1 MLDWTAVDTVF
12 LDMDG
17 TLLDLA
23 YDNHFWLEH
32 IPKVFAEI
40 QGLGLEEAR
49 TQLTAQMSA
58 TQGTLDWYCIDHWT
72 NTLGFDVREHVR
84 NTAYQSSARPQVFEF
99 LDFLRAQNKQVLLV
113 TNAHQVVLDSKL
125 ANIDLRPYFDHL
137 VTSHQF
143 QAPKESQA
151 FWFSFARSYPFN
163 PRRTLLIDD
172 NETVLSAAK
181 QFGIEHLITLRQ
193 PDSTEDIKKNT
204 LHPAILHF
212 DELYA

>member
-1 MLDWTAVDTVF
+1 MLDWTAIDTVL

-32 IPKVFAEI
+32 IPKVFAEAR
-40 QGLGLEEAR
+40 GLKLDDAR
-49 TQLTAQMSA
+49 SQLDAKMSA
-58 TQGTLDWYCIDHWT
+58 TQGTLEWYCIDHWT
-72 NTLGFDVREHVR
+72 ESLGFDVHEHVR
-84 NTAYQSSARPQVFEF
+84 NTAHQSSTRPQVFEF
-99 LDFLRAQNKQVLLV
+99 LDFLQAQNKHVILV

-151 FWFSFARSYPFN
+151 FWQSFAMAYPFN
-163 PRRTLLIDD
+163 PKRTILIDD
-172 NETVLSAAK
+172 NETVLNAAQ
-181 QFGIEHLITLRQ
+181 QFGIEYLITLKQ
-193 PDSTEDIKKNT
+193 PDSGRAIKT
-204 LHPAILHF
+204 QTCHPAIHHF
-212 DELYA
+212 DELLG

>member
-1 MLDWTAVDTVF
+1 MLDWTAVDTVL

-32 IPKVFAEI
+32 IPKVFAETRGI
-40 QGLGLEEAR
+40 GLDEAKG
-49 TQLTAQMSA
+49 QLHAKMSA
-58 TQGTLDWYCIDHWT
+58 TQGTLEWYCIDHWT
-72 NTLGFDVREHVR
+72 DTLGFDVHEHVR
-84 NTAYQSSARPQVFEF
+84 NTAHQSRARPQVFEF
-99 LDFLRAQNKQVLLV
+99 LDFLKAQDKRIFLV

-125 ANIDLRPYFDHL
+125 ANIDLRPYFNHL

-151 FWFSFARSYPFN
+151 FWHSFASAYPIN
-163 PRRTLLIDD
+163 HERTVLIDD

-181 QFGIEHLITLRQ
+181 QFGIEYLITLKQ
-193 PDSTEDIKKNT
+193 PDSRHTIKTDT
-204 LHPAILHF
+204 LHRAIHHF
-212 DELYA
+212 DELFS